1 MNRYLVT
8 QMHFHQVGP
17 YKSLHIV
24 LWSVGPDL
32 CLRSAAG
39 VLSLWSGHVQLGPE
53 VIIAPGLSG
62 VHIVTW
68 VVRGALHPL
77 SQQNVL
83 QKINV
88 FLSFCQD
95 FFFLSSAVS
104 KLGGSLHSRESCL
117 EAKNLNKQHQ
127 PTWKAMELAAAR
139 KILKG
144 SLAL

>member
-24 LWSVGPDL
+24 LWIVGPDL

-39 VLSLWSGHVQLGPE
+39 VLSLWSGHIQLSPE
-53 VIIAPGLSG
+53 VIIAPGLSSAYCYMG
-62 VHIVTW
+62 GERGSASPEPAECVT
-68 VVRGALHPL
+68 ANKCL
-77 SQQNVL
+77 S
-83 QKINV
+83 V
-88 FLSFCQD
+88 FLPG

-104 KLGGSLHSRESCL
+104 KLRGSLHSRGSCL